1 MEEGFIE
8 YVNEMERLG
17 AHQAGLAKIIPPP
30 EWQPRAAGY
39 EMDSIGNI
47 QITRHKQQQFVVQY
61 WDGVYQLDHKFI
73 ETPMTFNA
81 FKTLCELNTF

>member
-30 EWQPRAAGY
+30 EW
-39 EMDSIGNI
+39 
-47 QITRHKQQQFVVQY
+47 
-61 WDGVYQLDHKFI
+61 
-73 ETPMTFNA
+73 
-81 FKTLCELNTF
+81 